1 MTFVIMVMEV
11 FDMTIGKKIL
21 ELRTQKK
28 LTQKQL
34 ADICGFSQSAL
45 NLWENEKRQ
54 PKVEQLRKIAAALG
68 VYISDLVDDW
78 GNFSQEEILSDFG
91 KDTVHGLAEKMIEKL
106 KSIEDENGM
115 LDEKLFEK
123 EFDSIMEITQ
133 NASSASK
140 AFHTAQMNQCIK
152 EMTALL
158 LKLNSSGKKEALKRV
173 DELTRLSEYMGVDLG
188 AILSPGDT
196 PPQS

>member
-1 MTFVIMVMEV
+1 
-11 FDMTIGKKIL
+11 MTIGKKIL